1 MSIAGVVG
9 ANGHGKTLG
18 AVALFVLP
26 AWATGRV
33 VVSNL
38 RLYPEALGYPAEY
51 WRPLSSGAEL
61 LRLGDHGG
69 RVEPETGELWSTTE
83 DRGVMLLLDEITS
96 VFPSRGFADLPYE
109 VQRFLQQMRKPDVA
123 PVVWTA
129 PAWARADL
137 MLREVCQFAIE
148 AEPMFP
154 LLSRRP
160 STPWGWPGH
169 RWFRYLIHDAF
180 SYEEFIGVA
189 VAGGERSRREPESV
203 RRLWRRKV
211 LKAARLAYDTREGVE
226 LLDHIACPRCGGKQA
241 RKTCRCP

>member
-26 AWATGRV
+26 AWQAGRT

-38 RLYPEALGYPAEY
+38 RLYPEAVGFKPEL
-51 WRPLSSGAEL
+51 WRPLKSTGEL

-69 RVEPETGELWSTTE
+69 RIDLDTGELWSTTRDE
-83 DRGVMLLLDEITS
+83 GVMLFLDEITS
-96 VFPSRGFADLPYE
+96 VFPSRGFADLPGE

-129 PAWARADL
+129 PAWARADV
-137 MLREVCQFAIE
+137 MLREVCQWCVE

-154 LLSRRP
+154 MLSRRP
-160 STPWGWPGH
+160 ETAWGWPQH
-169 RWFRYLIHDAF
+169 RWFRYLFHDAW
-180 SYEEFIGVA
+180 SYEQYIGLA
-189 VAGGERSRREPESV
+189 TPDGERERRRPERVV
-203 RRLWRRKV
+203 RVWRRKV
-211 LKAARLAYDTREGVE
+211 LQAARAAYDTREGVD
-226 LLDHIACPRCGGKQA
+226 LLDHLACPKCGGKKA
-241 RKTCRCP
+241 RKSCRC